1 MKFVRF
7 GTGHA
12 FRIPSPFGLTRSGGM
27 ILPWK
32 QPFVLKLPGERTCPH
47 CEAAA
52 DCGSLMKT
60 GILLPAESL
69 RVINGLFGSS
79 SSLKSPLRIFIVGT
93 VSNPLLATVEPD
105 SRK

>member
-1 MKFVRF
+1 MKLVRF

-27 ILPWK
+27 ILSWK
-32 QPFVLKLPGERTCPH
+32 QQLVLKLPGEVTCPH

-52 DCGSLMKT
+52 DCGSLMNT

-69 RVINGLFGSS
+69 RVMKGLFGSS
-79 SSLKSPLRIFIVGT
+79 SSLKSPLRIFNVGT
-93 VSNPLLATVEPD
+93 VSNPALPTVEPD